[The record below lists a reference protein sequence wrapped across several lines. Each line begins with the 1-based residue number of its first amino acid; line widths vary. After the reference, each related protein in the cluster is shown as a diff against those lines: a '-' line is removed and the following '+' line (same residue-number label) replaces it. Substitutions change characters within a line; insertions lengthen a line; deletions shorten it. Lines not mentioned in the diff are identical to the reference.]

1 VCDQEALLD
10 VSLAFDDGTLFPLS
24 LLPPSDYQLTVETL
38 NSSVISHAP
47 PRHSHLPGPRLVAM
61 ASGRGDLVRVTLSP
75 GSECSAASKPSAVRV
90 AVAHVD
96 VRVVDST
103 AQSDARVNVADTWK
117 NPGQLWIGKERGVSD
132 DDADNPDHRVSIK
145 DPVERHDVAQF
156 AGTAAHPAG
165 PNRSLELAMYILLV
179 IFGVALAV
187 FVINC
192 VVFVVRRRRRS
203 RGKDAGSSTADADW
217 VWIGHDALKRNAVSV
232 ECMRTLMPAAEFA
245 GPMTY
250 RDMMTLGHMA
260 DASPPPPP
268 LPPKLG
274 RPLSATLSLTASRG
288 ARGRPCSMDPALVE
302 SVEMQQAVKSVT
314 RREPRSL
321 ARDSTASWHGR
332 SSRSD
337 TMSAADMDW
346 ECAGL
351 GGVTSNHELIAYF
364 DGLRE
369 SAA

>member
-1 VCDQEALLD
+1 MLD

-24 LLPPSDYQLTVETL
+24 SLPPADYLFTVETV
-38 NSSVISHAP
+38 NSSVITLVP
-47 PRHSHLPGPRLVAM
+47 PRDRQLPGPQLVAM

-75 GSECSAASKPSAVRV
+75 SSECAAVSKLSAVKV

-96 VRVVDST
+96 VQIVDST

-117 NPGQLWIGKERGVSD
+117 NPGQLWSGKERAGLDSD
-132 DDADNPDHRVSIK
+132 GSGHDRVSRK
-145 DPVERHDVAQF
+145 DPIKSRDAAQFSGTVAQP
-156 AGTAAHPAG
+156 TG

-192 VVFVVRRRRRS
+192 VVFIVRRRRRS
-203 RGKDAGSSTADADW
+203 RAKDSGSSTADADW
-217 VWIGHDALKRNAVSV
+217 IWIGHEALKRNAVSV
-232 ECMRTLMPAAEFA
+232 ECMRTLMPAAEFG
-245 GPMTY
+245 GPPY
-250 RDMMTLGHMA
+250 REMMAVGHVA

-268 LPPKLG
+268 LPPKIG
-274 RPLSATLSLTASRG
+274 RPLSATLSLTASR
-288 ARGRPCSMDPALVE
+288 ARSRPCSMDPALVE
-302 SVEMQQAVKSVT
+302 SVEMRQAVRSVA
-314 RREPRSL
+314 RRESRSL

-337 TMSAADMDW
+337 TMSDMDW
-346 ECAGL
+346 ECAEL

>member
-1 VCDQEALLD
+1 VVD

-24 LLPPSDYQLTVETL
+24 SLPTADYLLNVESL
-38 NSSVISHAP
+38 NSSIISRVP
-47 PRHSHLPGPRLVAM
+47 SRLPHLPQLVAM
-61 ASGRGDLVRVTLSP
+61 ASGHGDLVRVTLSP
-75 GSECSAASKPSAVRV
+75 STECAAVSKPSAVKV

-96 VRVVDST
+96 VNVIDST

-117 NPGQLWIGKERGVSD
+117 NPGQLWIGKERGRSD
-132 DDADNPDHRVSIK
+132 TDASNRDRISRKDVIK
-145 DPVERHDVAQF
+145 SRD
-156 AGTAAHPAG
+156 TAPYGGDRAHPTG

-192 VVFVVRRRRRS
+192 VIFVVRRRRRS
-203 RGKDAGSSTADADW
+203 HAKDSGSSTADADW
-217 VWIGHDALKRNAVSV
+217 IWIGHEALKRNAVSV
-232 ECMRTLMPAAEFA
+232 ECMRTLMPAAEFG
-245 GPMTY
+245 GPAY
-250 RDMMTLGHMA
+250 REMMALGHVA

-274 RPLSATLSLTASRG
+274 RPLSATLSLTATR
-288 ARGRPCSMDPALVE
+288 ARGRPCSIDPALME
-302 SVEMQQAVKSVT
+302 SVELQQAVRAVP

-337 TMSAADMDW
+337 TMSDMDW
-346 ECAGL
+346 ECTGL
-351 GGVTSNHELIAYF
+351 GGVTSNHELVAYF

>member
-1 VCDQEALLD
+1 MD

-24 LLPPSDYQLTVETL
+24 SLPPADYFLNVETL
-38 NSSVISHAP
+38 NSSVISRAP
-47 PRHSHLPGPRLVAM
+47 TRHPHLPRLVAT

-75 GSECSAASKPSAVRV
+75 TSECAAMSKPSAVKV
-90 AVAHVD
+90 AVAYVD
-96 VRVVDST
+96 VHVIDST

-117 NPGQLWIGKERGVSD
+117 NPGQLWIGKERGRS
-132 DDADNPDHRVSIK
+132 DADPSSRDRVSRK
-145 DPVERHDVAQF
+145 DPVKSRDAAQYGGDR
-156 AGTAAHPAG
+156 ARPTG

-192 VVFVVRRRRRS
+192 AVFIVRRRRRS
-203 RGKDAGSSTADADW
+203 RAKDSGSSTADADW
-217 VWIGHDALKRNAVSV
+217 IWIGHEALKRNAVSV
-232 ECMRTLMPAAEFA
+232 ECMRTLMPAAEFG
-245 GPMTY
+245 GPPY
-250 RDMMTLGHMA
+250 REMMALGHVA

-274 RPLSATLSLTASRG
+274 RPLSATLSLTASR
-288 ARGRPCSMDPALVE
+288 ARARPCSIDPALVE
-302 SVEMQQAVKSVT
+302 SIEMQQAVRSVT

-337 TMSAADMDW
+337 TMSDMDW
-346 ECAGL
+346 ECSGL
-351 GGVTSNHELIAYF
+351 RGVPSNHELIAYF